1 MQERVIEMIK
11 IIEKPETNKAM
22 SADEVIAANLA
33 TVADGLAT
41 LRQFFQPNSEDDVIA
56 VELESCRRKIAK
68 IRKQV
73 L

>member
-1 MQERVIEMIK
+1 MIKVIEK
-11 IIEKPETNKAM
+11 TETNKAL

-33 TVADGLAT
+33 MVSDGLAI
-41 LRQFFQPNSEDDVIA
+41 LRQFFQPDSEDSSIA

-68 IRKQV
+68 IRKQI

>member
-1 MQERVIEMIK
+1 MVK
-11 IIEKPETNKAM
+11 IIEKSECNKAL

-33 TVADGLAT
+33 MVADGLAT

-56 VELESCRRKIAK
+56 FELESCRRKIAK

>member
-1 MQERVIEMIK
+1 MIK

-22 SADEVIAANLA
+22 SADEVIAANLSMF
-33 TVADGLAT
+33 ADGLET
-41 LRQFFQPNSEDDVIA
+41 LRQFFQPNSKDDVIA

-68 IRKQV
+68 IRKQI